1 VGFRAPGCLPWT
13 SGRQGRR
20 PHWLEPDSF
29 IPKRALNYEGMTP
42 ARDTAVDVLRTLRDA
57 GFTAYFAGGCVRD
70 ELLGLHPK
78 DYDIA
83 TNATP
88 DDVRALFKRT
98 NEVGASF
105 GVMLVRQSRW
115 QIEVTTFR
123 EEGQYSDRRRPD
135 EVQYADAPSDAQ
147 RRDFTINA
155 LYLDPLETPGEA
167 EQAFSARGRVI
178 DFVGGL
184 DDLRRRII
192 RAVGKPDDRLA
203 EDHLRALRAVRIAA
217 RLGFAIEDHT
227 ADAIRRHAQ
236 RLEGVSR
243 ERIGDEM
250 RLMLGVP
257 TRAAATHLLEEF
269 GLDSPALQEPSLG
282 ARHPNDPTVVARLR
296 ADASFETALAAWA
309 IERTL
314 RSGAEGAH
322 DDELPARW
330 RSALCLSNDERDALA
345 LTLRILNQL
354 QTDWASLAI
363 SRQKRIAATHA
374 FEGALQVLEGLDPQ
388 RAESIRQ
395 DYDRLASDGVG
406 VSPEPLITGDDLIR
420 AGVAPG
426 PAMGAALRAI
436 YDRQLEGAVRSCDE
450 ALKLAAEII
459 QNGSNTPRSEP
470 KR

>member
-1 VGFRAPGCLPWT
+1 
-13 SGRQGRR
+13 
-20 PHWLEPDSF
+20 
-29 IPKRALNYEGMTP
+29 MTP

-83 TNATP
+83 TSAIP

-115 QIEVTTFR
+115 QIEVATFR
-123 EEGQYSDRRRPD
+123 KEGAYSDRRRPD
-135 EVQYADAPSDAQ
+135 DVQYADAPSDAQ

-155 LYLDPLETPGEA
+155 LFLDPLETPGEA

-192 RAVGKPDDRLA
+192 RAVGEPDDRLA
-203 EDHLRALRAVRIAA
+203 EDHLRALRAVRFAA

-250 RLMLGVP
+250 RLMLGAP
-257 TRAAATHLLEEF
+257 TRAAATHLLEDF
-269 GLDSPALQEPSLG
+269 GLDSPVLNEPHLG
-282 ARHPNDPTVVARLR
+282 GRRPNDPTVVARLR

-309 IERTL
+309 IERAL
-314 RSGAEGAH
+314 RSGAEGTLL
-322 DDELPARW
+322 DDALPSRW

-345 LTLRILNQL
+345 STLRILNQL
-354 QTDWASLAI
+354 QTDWPSLAI
-363 SRQKRIAATHA
+363 SQRKRLAATPS
-374 FEGALQVLEGLDPQ
+374 FDGAVQVLEGVDSE
-388 RAESIRQ
+388 RAESIRR
-395 DYDRLASDGVG
+395 DYDRLASDGIG
-406 VSPEPLITGDDLIR
+406 ISPEPLITGDDLIR

-459 QNGSNTPRSEP
+459 QKGINTPRSEP